1 MRSLT
6 INVSILVILFAML
19 STCFGQIIA
28 PESPMSPRA
37 IECRKKGIE
46 YGAQGKF
53 KEAKQQ
59 FKKALEID
67 RFFVGAKDC
76 LRMTEDVLTKRIK
89 KEIAIHLFNGSI
101 YGRKGN
107 LEEEI
112 AECKKALAI
121 DPNYALTH
129 GSLGLSHAKKGMHSK
144 AIEHL
149 KKAISIDPNLA
160 SAHYN
165 LATVYIVKRMWDESI
180 KHSTKALAIEPNV
193 ADVYNN
199 IGMAYLGKNMPSK
212 MIIPCKKAVDLKPKY
227 AAAHNNL
234 AVAYYYTKQYELAIK
249 HCDKAIELG
258 ARVHPGFLKALKPYR
273 K

>member
-6 INVSILVILFAML
+6 ISVSILLVLFPML
-19 STCFGQIIA
+19 SACSGQIIG
-28 PESPMSPRA
+28 PESPKSPRV

-46 YGAQGKF
+46 YGAQGRF
-53 KEAKQQ
+53 TEAQQQ

-76 LRMTEDVLTKRIK
+76 LRLTEDVLTKRTEK
-89 KEIAIHLFNGSI
+89 DVAIHLFKGSI
-101 YGRKGN
+101 CGRKGN
-107 LEEEI
+107 LEKEI
-112 AECKKALAI
+112 AEGKKALAI
-121 DPNYALTH
+121 DPNYAITH
-129 GSLGLSHAKKGMHSK
+129 ASLGLSHAKKGMHSK
-144 AIEHL
+144 AVEHL

-160 SAHYN
+160 SAHGN
-165 LATVYIVKRMWDESI
+165 LATVYILKRMWDESI
-180 KHSTKALAIEPNV
+180 DHSTKALAIEPNA

-212 MIIPCKKAVDLKPKY
+212 MITPCKKAIDLNPKY

-234 AVAYYYTKQYELAIK
+234 AVAYYHTRQYDLAVK
-249 HCDKAIELG
+249 NCDRAIELG
-258 ARVHPGFLKALKPYR
+258 ARVHPGFLKALKPHR